1 MGKYTNVAAGLKPK
15 PEESQWQESV
25 NQVKRD
31 LVEDKP
37 SESDLAK
44 KILLIRQE
52 KDRIKELLSAIN
64 IKLGA
69 YEQLIADK
77 FEDAG
82 ITQVRL
88 ETGETI
94 RTQMKPYAR
103 VTDRSAFREWCIG
116 NGLEEALVL
125 PWQTT
130 NALVS
135 DRLVDGLDEPD
146 GIDTFKQTTVI
157 LRRGRS

>member
-1 MGKYTNVAAGLKPK
+1 MGKYTNVAAGLTPK
-15 PEESQWQESV
+15 PEDSQWQDSV
-25 NQVKRD
+25 NAVKRRVTNLD
-31 LVEDKP
+31 M
-37 SESDLAK
+37 SEAELAK
-44 KILLIRQE
+44 EILLIRQE
-52 KDRIKELLSAIN
+52 KDRIKDLLSAVN

-69 YEQLIADK
+69 YEQMIADK

-88 ETGETI
+88 DSGETI
-94 RTQMKPYAR
+94 STQIKPYAR
-103 VTDRSAFREWCIG
+103 VTDRAAFRAWCIA
-116 NGLEEALVL
+116 NGLEDALVL

-135 DRLVDGLDEPD
+135 DRLIDGLDEPD